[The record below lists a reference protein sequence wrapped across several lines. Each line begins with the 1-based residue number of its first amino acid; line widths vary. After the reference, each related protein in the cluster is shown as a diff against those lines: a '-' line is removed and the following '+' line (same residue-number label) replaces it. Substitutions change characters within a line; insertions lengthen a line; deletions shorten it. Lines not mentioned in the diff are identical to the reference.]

1 MAKTWENIE
10 CEFFTGNTENSMG
23 DSKYLILSNKMTRT
37 ALINFK
43 RAPSQ
48 VLSENPSIAY
58 LDPTSHLHRV
68 IMETPDDKDIRIADV
83 NGDRIV
89 VGVTRGPMEP
99 FYGEC
104 SRMPANGLCTFDF
117 KNDNGLL
124 SHIHVG
130 HVVKLLSLGRP
141 RRNSV

>member
-23 DSKYLILSNKMTRT
+23 DSKYLVLSDKMTRT

-43 RAPSQ
+43 RAPNQ

-68 IMETPDDKDIRIADV
+68 IMETPNDDDIRIADV
-83 NGDRIV
+83 SGDRIFV
-89 VGVTRGPMEP
+89 SVTRGPMEP
-99 FYGEC
+99 FIGEC
-104 SRMPANGLCTFDF
+104 SRKPANGLSTFDF
-117 KNDNGLL
+117 RNDNGLL

-141 RRNSV
+141 RRHSV